1 MGAFLLVYINAFL
14 AFDFGQFLMG
24 LKLVTDWVVP
34 EISQKMGFLQVKN
47 RTVFSP
53 FFIHFLVYLPS
64 KSGIHWRK
72 EALQNFEKKN
82 PSNLAKHLKQE
93 MPFSTCQ
100 ISMAFSKTQN
110 KIFGYLIRHC
120 ILEMFE
126 TLAWPLKVFF
136 RHWLN

>member
-47 RTVFSP
+47 KTVFSP
-53 FFIHFLVYLPS
+53 FLSIFWYTYLP
-64 KSGIHWRK
+64 KVEYTEGKRHCRTLK
-72 EALQNFEKKN
+72 KKN

-120 ILEMFE
+120 TWNVWDARLTSQGFFSP
-126 TLAWPLKVFF
+126 LA
-136 RHWLN
+136 